1 MYQNLLLPIT
11 YVYMH
16 DVKKYYQ
23 TVSLGIQETFIIPAP
38 GGISADCIA
47 ERGGEGDSTSESL
60 VSF

>member
-1 MYQNLLLPIT
+1 
-11 YVYMH
+11 MH